1 MNTVQ
6 KDNKDG
12 CILEV
17 DLEYPKKLHDSHN
30 GYFLSSRKMRSQ
42 KVCYL
47 IIVEKLR
54 VSTIV
59 QLAVSKNLHQICAI
73 KMNMFFIRET

>member
-6 KDNKDG
+6 KDKDG

-30 GYFLSSRKMRSQ
+30 GYFLSSKKLRSQ
-42 KVCYL
+42 KVCNL

-59 QLAVSKNLHQICAI
+59 QLAVAKNL
-73 KMNMFFIRET
+73 N

>member
-30 GYFLSSRKMRSQ
+30 GYFLSSRKMRS
-42 KVCYL
+42 
-47 IIVEKLR
+47 
-54 VSTIV
+54 
-59 QLAVSKNLHQICAI
+59 
-73 KMNMFFIRET
+73 